1 MKINYNIPALRTL
14 NQLSKANGKAA
25 TTMERLSSGL
35 RINRS
40 ADDAAG
46 LAIANKMDAQVKGL
60 QQANRNTM
68 DGISLVQT
76 AEGTLNEVHA
86 MLQRMR
92 ELSVQASNGSYSEG
106 DLEQIQ
112 EEINQ
117 LCSEINRVSV
127 DTEFNTKS
135 LLKGETL
142 KETGFTFNKVMD
154 GTEGVPPAVGTEAEW
169 SIDIPDNLTT
179 DELEKLIGTG
189 FTLDGQTVTFYN
201 SEDGAYNGSA
211 IGVDIKELLDKN
223 ITDANRSTGLTNTIV
238 NTVKDKVTN
247 VTVAANGNQIQV
259 KAKEPGEQGNYIDV
273 NDTGIVDQ
281 KITLQIGA
289 NKQQT
294 MLVTIGNMGA
304 KALGLVGHPGQAGY
318 TKEANVTD
326 GADKVPTQAAINVT
340 NSEEAA
346 GAITKISNAIE
357 MVSSQRAALGAV
369 QNRLE
374 HTTGNLGVS
383 EENMTSSLSRIQD
396 ADMAYEMAQYTQL
409 NVLSQAATAM
419 LAQANQRP
427 QQVMQL
433 LQR

>member
-112 EEINQ
+112 QEVNQ
-117 LCSEINRVSV
+117 LCSEINRISV
-127 DTEFNTKS
+127 DTEFNTKQ
-135 LLKGETL
+135 LLKGEDLKGTKFVFEEMKNGTDTTRAQGSITL
-142 KETGFTFNKVMD
+142 PSSL
-154 GTEGVPPAVGTEAEW
+154 TE
-169 SIDIPDNLTT
+169 
-179 DELEKLIGTG
+179 DEVKKLIGTG
-189 FTLDGQTVTFYN
+189 FTVDGQTVTFYN
-201 SEDGAYNGSA
+201 SEEGAYNDSG
-211 IGVDIKELLDKN
+211 IGIDIKDALAQTIADNGARSSKLTETISNTLQGKLKN
-223 ITDANRSTGLTNTIV
+223 ATVSVGTPDNKLEIT
-238 NTVKDKVTN
+238 
-247 VTVAANGNQIQV
+247 
-259 KAKEPGEQGNYIDV
+259 AKEVGTQGNYIEN
-273 NDTGIVDQ
+273 NDTGIIDQ

-294 MLVTIGNMGA
+294 MLVTIGNMSA
-304 KALGLVGHPGQAGY
+304 KALGLVGLPGQEGY
-318 TKEANVTD
+318 TKDINVTN
-326 GADKVPTQAAINVT
+326 GADKNPTQAAVNVS
-340 NSEEAA
+340 NSEEAS

-357 MVSSQRAALGAV
+357 MVSAQRAALGAV